1 LWVIGLSVG
10 IDLVFCGRAW
20 MGLAQGS
27 AGVKKGPFVAGA
39 HFAFRLARED
49 QELGEKLNRTLTKW
63 AGAGT
68 LLIGVATSALGG
80 SVTRPGDTVG
90 AAVGIPLPPGIYFQ
104 NQWTEDY
111 RATSPHGTAVLDDVP
126 VLVWS
131 TPWTIVGGR
140 LVLSTAPAVP
150 VSFRI
155 YDTVSKR
162 GMFNPYMGA
171 QLAWDLG
178 HNFGVSY
185 LLGGYID
192 IGSPIGYS
200 SDSLNQRF
208 ALSYTGN
215 GWDLTANTI
224 WGIQFDSVTNGRGAK
239 VNPNFLNV
247 DLTATKRFG
256 KWEVGAVGGYST
268 DLNAPIAAY
277 KKQSQFQ
284 LGPLVGYYF
293 DWFVVQA
300 YVTTDLYQ
308 KNYGASLISGNL
320 RVTIPLGN
328 PPPPPR
334 AIAP

>member
-1 LWVIGLSVG
+1 MKYWGKIGALWGAFWGL
-10 IDLVFCGRAW
+10 LF
-20 MGLAQGS
+20 
-27 AGVKKGPFVAGA
+27 GA
-39 HFAFRLARED
+39 AAPAF
-49 QELGEKLNRTLTKW
+49 
-63 AGAGT
+63 
-68 LLIGVATSALGG
+68 GG

-90 AAVGIPLPPGIYFQ
+90 AAVGMPLPPGFYFQ
-104 NQWTEDY
+104 NQLTEDY
-111 RATSPHGTAVLDDVP
+111 RDTSPHGTAILDDVP

-140 LVLSTAPAVP
+140 LVLSTAPVVP
-150 VSFRI
+150 VNFRI
-155 YDTVSKR
+155 YDTVSKS
-162 GMFNPYMGA
+162 GVFNPYFGA

-224 WGIQFDSVTNGRGAK
+224 WGIQFDSVTSGPK
-239 VNPNFLNV
+239 VNPDFLNV

-256 KWEVGAVGGYST
+256 NWEVGAVGGYST

-293 DWFVVQA
+293 KQA
-300 YVTTDLYQ
+300 VLQVYVTTDLYE
-308 KNYGASLISGNL
+308 KNYGASLISGNI
-320 RVTIPLGN
+320 RITIPLGN
-328 PPPPPR
+328 PPPPGKLR
-334 AIAP
+334 AISP

>member
-1 LWVIGLSVG
+1 
-10 IDLVFCGRAW
+10 
-20 MGLAQGS
+20 M
-27 AGVKKGPFVAGA
+27 
-39 HFAFRLARED
+39 RLNER
-49 QELGEKLNRTLTKW
+49 LTKW
-63 AGAGT
+63 AAAAVLSIGA
-68 LLIGVATSALGG
+68 AAPALGG

-90 AAVGIPLPPGIYFQ
+90 AAVGMPLPPGFYFQ
-104 NQWTEDY
+104 NQLTEDY
-111 RATSPHGTAVLDDVP
+111 RDTSPHGTAVLDDVP

-131 TPWTIVGGR
+131 TPWTILRGR
-140 LVLSTAPAVP
+140 LVLSTAPVVP
-150 VSFRI
+150 VYFHI
-155 YDTVSKR
+155 YDTVSKS
-162 GMFNPYMGA
+162 GLFNPYMGA

-192 IGSPIGYS
+192 IGSPVGYS

-224 WGIQFDSVTNGRGAK
+224 WGIQFDSVTSGPK
-239 VNPNFLNV
+239 VNPDFLNV
-247 DLTATKRFG
+247 DLTATKRFA
-256 KWEVGAVGGYST
+256 KWEVGLVGGYST

-293 DWFVVQA
+293 KQAVVQA
-300 YVTTDLYQ
+300 YLTTDVYE
-308 KNYGASLISGNL
+308 KNYGASLISGNV
-320 RVTIPLGN
+320 RITIPLGN

>member
-1 LWVIGLSVG
+1 MKYWGKIGALW
-10 IDLVFCGRAW
+10 
-20 MGLAQGS
+20 
-27 AGVKKGPFVAGA
+27 GA
-39 HFAFRLARED
+39 FGALLFGAAAPAF
-49 QELGEKLNRTLTKW
+49 
-63 AGAGT
+63 
-68 LLIGVATSALGG
+68 GG

-90 AAVGIPLPPGIYFQ
+90 AAVGMPLPPGFYLQ
-104 NQWTEDY
+104 DQLTLDY
-111 RATSPHGTAVLDDVP
+111 RATSPHGTAVWDDVP

-131 TPWTIVGGR
+131 TPWTIAGGR
-140 LVLSTAPAVP
+140 LVLSTAPVVP

-155 YDTVSKR
+155 YDTVSKS
-162 GMFNPYMGA
+162 GLFNPYMGA

-224 WGIQFDSVTNGRGAK
+224 WGIQFDSVTSGPK
-239 VNPNFLNV
+239 VNPDFLNV

-256 KWEVGAVGGYST
+256 NWEVGLVGGYST

-284 LGPLVGYYF
+284 VGPLVGYYF
-293 DWFVVQA
+293 KQAVVQA
-300 YVTTDLYQ
+300 YITTDVYE

-328 PPPPPR
+328 PPPPGKLR
-334 AIAP
+334 AISP

>member
-1 LWVIGLSVG
+1 MNE
-10 IDLVFCGRAW
+10 R
-20 MGLAQGS
+20 
-27 AGVKKGPFVAGA
+27 
-39 HFAFRLARED
+39 
-49 QELGEKLNRTLTKW
+49 LTKW
-63 AGAGT
+63 AAAAV
-68 LLIGVATSALGG
+68 LSIVAAAPALGG

-90 AAVGIPLPPGIYFQ
+90 AAVGFPLPPGFYVQ
-104 NQWTEDY
+104 DQLTDDY
-111 RATSPHGTAVLDDVP
+111 RDTNPHGTAVLDDVP

-140 LVLSTAPAVP
+140 LVFSTAPVVP
-150 VSFRI
+150 VNFRV
-155 YDTVSKR
+155 YDTVSLS
-162 GMFNPYMGA
+162 GVFNPYIGA

-178 HNFGVSY
+178 HNFGFGY

-208 ALSYTGN
+208 ALSYVGN

-224 WGIQFDSVTNGRGAK
+224 WGIQMDSVTFDSVK
-239 VNPNFLNV
+239 SPPHVNPDFLNV

-256 KWEVGAVGGYST
+256 KWELGAVGGYST

-293 DWFVVQA
+293 KQAVLQA
-300 YVTTDLYQ
+300 YITTDLYE
-308 KNYGASLISGNL
+308 KNYGASLISGNI
-320 RVTIPLGN
+320 RITIPLGN
-328 PPPPPR
+328 PPPPGKLR
-334 AIAP
+334 AISP